1 MNNNLNNL
9 ETERLIEAI
18 GVDYHS
24 LSKKTDKF
32 RLDVDI
38 KKINT
43 YADLKI
49 FYNDYLSYLS
59 FLSKTQIEMILK
71 NAEWTKTVYAILA
84 ANKFK
89 NLLKKK
95 HSLTVY

>member
-1 MNNNLNNL
+1 MNNNLNTNEL
-9 ETERLIEAI
+9 ERLNQAI
-18 GVDYHS
+18 NIDYSS

-38 KKINT
+38 KKIKT
-43 YADLKI
+43 YNDLKL
-49 FYNDYLSYLS
+49 FYEDYLSYLS

-71 NAEWTKTVYAILA
+71 NAQWTKTVYAVLA

-95 HSLTVY
+95 HTLTVH

>member
-1 MNNNLNNL
+1 MNNNLNNS
-9 ETERLIEAI
+9 EKERLIKTI
-18 GVDYHS
+18 NIDYNS

-49 FYNDYLSYLS
+49 FYNNYLSYLS

-71 NAEWTKTVYAILA
+71 NAEWTKTVYAVLA

-95 HSLTVY
+95 YSLTVY